1 MSCGCC
7 FRHQAFILTLPPKT
21 PSMPEQAANTTARNN
36 RIIFYFLLAWTAL
49 NIVQAATLELHADE
63 AYYWLYSRFLDWG
76 YFDHPPMVALFI
88 RFGDSIMHNELGLRM
103 LTIVASTASLY
114 ILWLI
119 LKHYGASAKLF
130 AIVIACMFMCHMYG
144 FTTTPDAPLFFFAVV
159 FYYFY
164 RKYLEHDSWGLALI
178 LGLVIAC
185 LLYSKYHAVL
195 LIGFSL
201 ISNLKLL
208 KRGSFWLIVVTAA
221 ILFTPHIIWQAHHDW
236 PSLNYHLS
244 ERSADRYHAEF
255 TYLYPLGQLLMAGPL
270 VGWYLFYRGFNTKI
284 KDTFIRCLMVNSIG
298 TPIFFLISSFR
309 GEVQP
314 QWTYI
319 AFAPLI
325 LLILISFAQNPKL
338 PKWFLP
344 LAYINIAVI
353 VIARVVLICG
363 VPIGRLKSQFG
374 FKEWA
379 HVVRQKAGDNYVVF
393 DEGFQNPSK
402 YDYYNNTIKG
412 FAYDSKYYRSTQ
424 FDIWPIEDSIQHKRV
439 YFLVPYKYP
448 GITTDSIDIKAG
460 KWYGGWV
467 NDARTYQK
475 VIVDNG
481 NYKMGMPAGVKTTL
495 GLTITNPYPHA
506 ISFSNAGWQHPVAL
520 QACFFDETGKLQ
532 VQKADTTFNNIS
544 LKPGQSTHYN
554 FTITTPMQKGRYDL
568 VFSIITPPF
577 SGSKNSRI
585 VKFTVQ

>member
-1 MSCGCC
+1 MPD
-7 FRHQAFILTLPPKT
+7 QAV
-21 PSMPEQAANTTARNN
+21 NN
-36 RIIFYFLLAWTAL
+36 SAQSKKIIWYFLLAWTAL
-49 NIVQAATLELHADE
+49 NILQAATLELHADE

-88 RFGDSIMHNELGLRM
+88 RFGDSIMHNELGLRI
-103 LTIVASTASLY
+103 LTIVASTASFY

-119 LKHYGASAKLF
+119 LKSYGASAKLF

-144 FTTTPDAPLFFFAVV
+144 FTTTPDAPLFFFATI

-164 RKYLEHDSWGLALI
+164 RKYLEKDSWALALI

-195 LIGFSL
+195 LIGFTV

-208 KRGSFWLIVVTAA
+208 KRGSFWLTVVTATV
-221 ILFTPHIIWQAHHDW
+221 LFTPHIIWQPHHNW

-244 ERSADRYHAEF
+244 ERSADRYHPEF

-270 VGWYLFYRGFNTKI
+270 VGWYLFYRGFSAKI
-284 KDTFIRCLMVNSIG
+284 TDAFTRCLMVNSIG

-325 LLILISFAQNPKL
+325 LLILISFAQKPNV
-338 PKWFLP
+338 PKWFYT
-344 LAYINIAVI
+344 LAYLNIAVL
-353 VIARVVLICG
+353 VIIRLVLVAGI
-363 VPIGRLKSQFG
+363 PIGRLKSQFG

-379 HVVRQKAGDNYVVF
+379 HVVKQKAGDHYVVF

-402 YDYYNNTIKG
+402 YDYYNNTTKG

-439 YFLVPYKYP
+439 YFLITYKYP
-448 GITTDSIDIKAG
+448 GLTTDSIDIYAG

-467 NDARTYQK
+467 DDARTYQK
-475 VIVDNG
+475 VIIDNG
-481 NYKMGMPAGVKTTL
+481 EYKMSLLVGQKKTFDL
-495 GLTITNPYPHA
+495 KITNPYPHT
-506 ISFSNAGWQHPVAL
+506 ISFSNKGWLHPVKL
-520 QACFFDETGKLQ
+520 NACFFDEKGNVQ
-532 VQKADTTFNNIS
+532 VQQADSTFNNIT

-554 FTITTPMQKGRYDL
+554 FMVTAPIQKGRYDL
-568 VFSIITPPF
+568 VFSLITQPF

-585 VKFTVQ
+585 VKFAVE